1 MDKAKKTLWAAVF
14 LCIVLAGAAGQQ
26 RIVLGGKAVIMV
38 ADAVYLFPAA
48 RKNVLAV
55 GGADQGLGMFLSSI
69 DPDFAKKPQID
80 RNAGAEVY
88 ASLKPDIVVL
98 KSSMR
103 KTLGPSLDS
112 LGIRQFYLD
121 LETPEDYFREM
132 AALGNLFGDAA
143 RSREII
149 DFYSK
154 ALSAVTAKTGAIPAA
169 ERPRVLV
176 AQAGGTSEN
185 AWEVPPSSWMQT
197 RMVELAGGI
206 PVWKDANPGAGW
218 AKVNPEQ
225 VAAWNP
231 DVVLVISYRSDSR
244 DAASAFMRDSRLSA
258 AKAVRN
264 KAVYGFAQD
273 FYSWD
278 QPDTR
283 WILGLQWAATKL
295 HPAEFARLSPV
306 EAAREFFSVL
316 YGLDRAAFDA
326 LILPRIG
333 GDIAGPEKAGK

>member
-1 MDKAKKTLWAAVF
+1 MDKVKKTLCVAVL
-14 LCIVLAGAAGQQ
+14 LCIALAGAAAQR

-55 GGADQGLGMFLSSI
+55 GGADQGLGAFLSSI
-69 DPDFAKKPQID
+69 DPDFAKKPKID

-88 ASLKPDIVVL
+88 ASLGPDLVVL
-98 KSSMR
+98 KSSM
-103 KTLGPSLDS
+103 KKALGASLDS

-121 LETPEDYFREM
+121 LETPEDYFREID
-132 AALGNLFGDAA
+132 ALGSLFGETA
-143 RSREII
+143 RSREIV
-149 DFYSK
+149 DFYRR
-154 ALSAVTAKTGAIPAA
+154 ALSEVTAKTEAVPASA
-169 ERPRVLV
+169 RPRVLV
-176 AQAGGTSEN
+176 VQAGGTSEN
-185 AWEVPPSSWMQT
+185 AWEVPPASWMQT

-244 DAASAFMRDSRLSA
+244 EAAAAFMRDSRLAA
-258 AKAVRN
+258 AKAVRA

-283 WILGLQWAATKL
+283 WILGLQWAAATL
-295 HPAEFARLSPV
+295 HPAEFAQASPV
-306 EAAREFFSVL
+306 DAAREFFSVL

-333 GDIAGPEKAGK
+333 GDIAGRNGR